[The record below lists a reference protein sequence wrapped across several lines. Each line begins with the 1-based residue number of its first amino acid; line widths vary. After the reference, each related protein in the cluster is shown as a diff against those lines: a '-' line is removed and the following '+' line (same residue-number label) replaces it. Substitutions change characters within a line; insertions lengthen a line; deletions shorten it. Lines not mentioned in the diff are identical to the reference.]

1 MNNRP
6 PIDLR
11 SVTLCAADSLNPHLA
26 LHALR
31 RSARLCTFGD
41 VILFTHEEIPSDIR
55 SVRIPRLQSRDD
67 YSAFIFRDLVH
78 HISTPWVLI
87 AQWDGFVVDETAWSQ
102 SFLDYDYIGAKWPFH
117 SDGLTVGNGGF
128 SLRSA
133 RLLRACAE
141 ARFPFI
147 PGVNE
152 DELICR
158 VYRSALEAE
167 CGIRFAPEPIAEQF
181 SHERGA
187 LDNPTF
193 GFHAAFNMWRH
204 VDDTEMIE
212 IIRAVD
218 PRTIASGEM
227 VELLHTYFTLRKFA
241 CLMALYARLRDTWT
255 PVEIAQQIVNRGA
268 TKEAAVQCVN
278 TCERIAQGG

>member
-1 MNNRP
+1 MSNRP

-11 SVTLCAADSLNPHLA
+11 SVTLCAADSLNPRIA

-31 RSARLCTFGD
+31 RSAHLCTFGD
-41 VILFTHEEIPSDIR
+41 VILFSHEDIPSDIR
-55 SVRIPRLQSRDD
+55 TVRIPQLQSRDE
-67 YSAFIFRDLVH
+67 YSAFIFKDLAH

-133 RLLRACAE
+133 RLLQACAE
-141 ARFPFI
+141 ARFPMI
-147 PGVNE
+147 PGINE
-152 DELICR
+152 DDLICR
-158 VYRSALEAE
+158 VYRSALETE
-167 CGIRFAPEPIAEQF
+167 CGIRFAPEHIAERF

-193 GFHAAFNMWRH
+193 GFHGAFNMWRH
-204 VDDTEMIE
+204 VDDAEMIE
-212 IIRAVD
+212 IIHAAD
-218 PRTIASGEM
+218 PRTIPSIEM
-227 VELLHTYFTLRKFA
+227 IQLLSAYFALRKFA
-241 CLMALYARLRDTWT
+241 CLKALYSRMRHAWT
-255 PVEIAQQIVNRGA
+255 PLQIAEQIVRGG
-268 TKEAAVQCVN
+268 TSKEVAVQCVN
-278 TCERIAQGG
+278 TCDRLSRGS